1 MLVQVPDYWTTS
13 TMLWLTRKQRWT
25 KGPDL
30 LLDIGSFR
38 TFCSTALNS
47 TSIIFTFIGSLD
59 NNYYDDSII
68 KIVRF
73 DFESK
78 QWTDIPK
85 MGEKLQANSMTCSM
99 TTLFDKQST
108 PKVMIVFNGNTKKYN
123 NNFEI
128 STYLV
133 SLAISIEN

>member
-1 MLVQVPDYWTTS
+1 
-13 TMLWLTRKQRWT
+13 MLWLTRKQRWRQ
-25 KGPDL
+25 GPDL
-30 LLDIGSFR
+30 LLDIGSFSS
-38 TFCSTALNS
+38 FCSTALNS

-59 NNYYDDSII
+59 GHFRDSII

-85 MGEKLQANSMTCSM
+85 MGEKLQAIVLTCAM
-99 TTLFDKQST
+99 TTLFDKQPT

-123 NNFEI
+123 NN
-128 STYLV
+128 LK
-133 SLAISIEN
+133 ISIWFL

>member
-1 MLVQVPDYWTTS
+1 
-13 TMLWLTRKQRWT
+13 MLWLTKKQRWRQ
-25 KGPDL
+25 GPDL
-30 LLDIGSFR
+30 PLDIRYFR

-59 NNYYDDSII
+59 NKYYQDTII

-73 DFESK
+73 DYESK

-85 MGEKLQANSMTCSM
+85 MGEKLQAMVLTCAM

-123 NNFEI
+123 NNLKLSKNLI
-128 STYLV
+128 SLK
-133 SLAISIEN
+133 

>member
-1 MLVQVPDYWTTS
+1 
-13 TMLWLTRKQRWT
+13 MLWLTKKQRWRQ
-25 KGPDL
+25 GPDL
-30 LLDIGSFR
+30 PLDIGYFR

-59 NNYYDDSII
+59 NNYYQDIVI

-78 QWTDIPK
+78 QWTEIPK
-85 MGEKLQANSMTCSM
+85 MGEKLQAMVLTCSM

-123 NNFEI
+123 NNLKLSKNLI
-128 STYLV
+128 SLK
-133 SLAISIEN
+133 

>member
-1 MLVQVPDYWTTS
+1 MH
-13 TMLWLTRKQRWT
+13 WLTKKQRWRQ
-25 KGPDL
+25 GPDL
-30 LLDIGSFR
+30 LLDIGPFT

-59 NNYYDDSII
+59 NNYYRDTII
-68 KIVRF
+68 NIVRF

-85 MGEKLQANSMTCSM
+85 MGEKLQAMVLTCSM

-123 NNFEI
+123 NNLKLSKNLI
-128 STYLV
+128 SLK
-133 SLAISIEN
+133 

>member
-1 MLVQVPDYWTTS
+1 MLIQVPDYWTTS

-25 KGPDL
+25 QGPDL

-85 MGEKLQANSMTCSM
+85 MGEKLQAIQLTCAM

-108 PKVMIVFNGNTKKYN
+108 PKVMIVLNGNTRKCKNNLKKY
-123 NNFEI
+123 I
-128 STYLV
+128 
-133 SLAISIEN
+133 

>member
-1 MLVQVPDYWTTS
+1 
-13 TMLWLTRKQRWT
+13 MLWLTKKQQWRQ
-25 KGPDL
+25 GPDL
-30 LLDIGSFR
+30 PLDIGSFT

-59 NNYYDDSII
+59 DNYYQDSII

-85 MGEKLQANSMTCSM
+85 MGEKLQAMVLTCAM
-99 TTLFDKQST
+99 TTIFDKQSR
-108 PKVMIVFNGNTKKYN
+108 PKVMIVFNGNKKN
-123 NNFEI
+123 ITTIQN
-128 STYLV
+128 YL
-133 SLAISIEN
+133 II

>member
-1 MLVQVPDYWTTS
+1 
-13 TMLWLTRKQRWT
+13 MLWLTKKQRWRQ
-25 KGPDL
+25 GPDL
-30 LLDIGSFR
+30 PLDTGPFT

-59 NNYYDDSII
+59 NNYYQDIII

-85 MGEKLQANSMTCSM
+85 MGEKLQAMVLTCAM

-123 NNFEI
+123 NNLKLSKNLI
-128 STYLV
+128 SLK
-133 SLAISIEN
+133 